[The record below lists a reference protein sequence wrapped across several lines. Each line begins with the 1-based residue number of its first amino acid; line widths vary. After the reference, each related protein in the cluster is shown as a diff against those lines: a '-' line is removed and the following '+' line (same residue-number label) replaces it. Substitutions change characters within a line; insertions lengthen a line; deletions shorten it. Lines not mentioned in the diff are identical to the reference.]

1 MLKVG
6 TYKRDEIFAALNS
19 HSRQSVNRKLERY
32 GVIFKVCGRGQNLT
46 YKIQKITNAFKLYCI
61 TELGIS
67 ANVDFEK
74 FKYFCL
80 YLFCD
85 DTFITLPIVKM
96 EQILRTNGTPI
107 SRQTISKSI
116 RYLQNNNYIAVF
128 KNDCRYYAIDS
139 LPNGEKSYTEIEHEK
154 YKKGWQIY
162 WDSKRIMETGL
173 AYWKMRKY
181 IGGHPYKCPKI
192 EQNAFYSKE
201 IKTLI
206 DLIADIFLNQ
216 PINKNN
222 N

>member
-1 MLKVG
+1 MIEKRIYKKDEMFAILKS
-6 TYKRDEIFAALNS
+6 KNK
-19 HSRQSVNRKLERY
+19 QSANKKLKRY
-32 GVIFKVCGRGQNLT
+32 GVVFTTHGRGQNLT
-46 YKIQKITNAFKLYCI
+46 YEIQKITNPFKLYCI
-61 TELGIS
+61 IELGIS

-85 DTFITLPIVKM
+85 DTFITFPRIEM
-96 EQILRTNGTPI
+96 ERILRANDTPI

-116 RYLQNNNYIAVF
+116 RYLQNNNYIEVF
-128 KNDCRYYAIDS
+128 KNDCRYYVIDS

-162 WDSKRIMETGL
+162 WDSKKIMGTGL
-173 AYWKMRKY
+173 SYWKMRKY

-206 DLIADIFLNQ
+206 DLVTDTFLNQ
-216 PINKNN
+216 PINTNN